1 MRALAQLAVFDGE
14 HARQGEAVRPAV
26 ARAGAGGVRQAHP
39 GDEQSFAVRAKA
51 ALRCVVV
58 KAVVKFAEAVV
69 REAAGGFV
77 EMADEVAALVE
88 VAAVI
93 AIGRQALRAVGE
105 DVVAVERE
113 VVGAFPHV
121 AKAGLGGIDFAVQL
135 PVARVF

>member
-1 MRALAQLAVFDGE
+1 MVE
-14 HARQGEAVRPAV
+14 
-26 ARAGAGGVRQAHP
+26 
-39 GDEQSFAVRAKA
+39 
-51 ALRCVVV
+51 
-58 KAVVKFAEAVV
+58 FAEAVV

-88 VAAVI
+88 VAAVV

-121 AKAGLGGIDFAVQL
+121 AKAGLGGIDFAMQL